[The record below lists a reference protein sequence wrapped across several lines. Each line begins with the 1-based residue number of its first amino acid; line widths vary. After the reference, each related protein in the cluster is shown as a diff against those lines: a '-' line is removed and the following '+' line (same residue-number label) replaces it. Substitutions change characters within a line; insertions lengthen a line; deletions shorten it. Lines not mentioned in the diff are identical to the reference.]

1 MNKLQGESKAAG
13 SRPHFRDAAL
23 EPGSEHPVRGH
34 RAVGSRSILDGGPWD
49 TPSTVPCLGRS
60 SAQGLPLAAGCPG
73 GPRTSPGWRARSSR
87 SPGCR
92 RSCARGCRCPPADC
106 SSPGWR
112 RAESSAR
119 VTPCCPE
126 AHWVGE
132 AQQGTEGGDGEREAL
147 AYSGCGR
154 PQRVACSGAAQASH
168 TCWHLKPT
176 LPSRARCGQAL
187 RRGASQGTG
196 IPAAHPPRVLPEPC
210 HLSALPLNSASLIP
224 LFLGS

>member
-60 SAQGLPLAAGCPG
+60 SAQGLPLAAVCPG

-87 SPGCR
+87 SPGCHH
-92 RSCARGCRCPPADC
+92 SCARGCRCLSADC
-106 SSPGWR
+106 SSPGWG

-126 AHWVGE
+126 A
-132 AQQGTEGGDGEREAL
+132 QQGTESGEGEREAL
-147 AYSGCGR
+147 AYPGCGK
-154 PQRVACSGAAQASH
+154 PQRVALLWGCPG
-168 TCWHLKPT
+168 L
-176 LPSRARCGQAL
+176 
-187 RRGASQGTG
+187 
-196 IPAAHPPRVLPEPC
+196 PRVLAPEAYP
-210 HLSALPLNSASLIP
+210 ALPCQLWSGPGDRPKLVSQHPCRIP
-224 LFLGS
+224 TPCPL

>member
-49 TPSTVPCLGRS
+49 TPSTVPCLGHS
-60 SAQGLPLAAGCPG
+60 SAQGPPLAVVCPG

-92 RSCARGCRCPPADC
+92 RSCARGCRCLSAHC
-106 SSPGWR
+106 SSPGWGW
-112 RAESSAR
+112 AESSAR

-126 AHWVGE
+126 AYTGWGGP
-132 AQQGTEGGDGEREAL
+132 AGDRGWGRRKRSSSLFRMWKASEGGPAL
-147 AYSGCGR
+147 GLLR
-154 PQRVACSGAAQASH
+154 PPTRAGTRSLPCPPMPAVVRPWVQAQAGVPTSLPH
-168 TCWHLKPT
+168 THPVSSLSPT
-176 LPSRARCGQAL
+176 TCQHFPS
-187 RRGASQGTG
+187 
-196 IPAAHPPRVLPEPC
+196 
-210 HLSALPLNSASLIP
+210 SLQV
-224 LFLGS
+224 